1 MLLTASWAI
10 AVCGRPDLQPK
21 HNFWQQD
28 CAAAAENIL
37 LAAADIGLGTCW
49 CGCYPA
55 EPRTSEVQKVLGV
68 TSVPVALIAV
78 GVPDEA
84 PAQKGFYDP
93 SRVHFYKTDKKGRA
107 RKHSGAPLF
116 CLAGSKGAQMSTR
129 MRLPRKGTVIQEK
142 PTSLSICT
150 TIALRSAT
158 RSAKCASDAK
168 ETSLPPSS

>member
-1 MLLTASWAI
+1 MQTMEAIRARRSVRKYKAESVPREQIERLLEAAMLAPSAVNSRPWEFVVTDKREILQRLTEAHPASKMLLTASWAI

-28 CAAAAENIL
+28 CAAATENIL
-37 LAAADIGLGTCW
+37 LAAADMGLGTCW

-93 SRVHFYKTDKKGRA
+93 SRVTF
-107 RKHSGAPLF
+107 L
-116 CLAGSKGAQMSTR
+116 
-129 MRLPRKGTVIQEK
+129 
-142 PTSLSICT
+142 
-150 TIALRSAT
+150 
-158 RSAKCASDAK
+158 
-168 ETSLPPSS
+168 